1 MKHRL
6 MLSALLLIT
15 ASALV
20 VLTASAAAVYEVN
33 WWSVDGGG
41 ASSSTGDTYS
51 LAGTIGQPDA
61 GPAMTGDTYGL
72 IGGFMA
78 GISGGPPPG
87 PVNISG
93 NAGIG
98 AATLSYVDGGL
109 QTTTADGSGDY
120 SISVPSGWT
129 GTVIPAMAGYSF
141 TPGSRGYSSLLTDQ
155 LNQDYAADALPP
167 EIAGLAPDAGT
178 QTCLLPTVEV
188 DLMLT
193 NLLRTNGSFDPS
205 VVTLSF
211 DGTDVTDAATSLQT
225 ENSPAS
231 RARIRYTPGSE
242 LTPGA
247 HAAEFT
253 FPTAGG
259 PYTLQWAFLAADM
272 TCAAAPAAAPD
283 SENDPAMR
291 SVSPH

>member
-1 MKHRL
+1 MKRKL
-6 MLSALLLIT
+6 TLSAFVLLA

-20 VLTASAAAVYEVN
+20 VLTASAAGVYEIN

-61 GPAMTGDTYGL
+61 GPAMTGDTYSL

-87 PVNISG
+87 PINISG

-98 AATLSYVDGGL
+98 GATLSYVDGGL
-109 QTTTADGSGDY
+109 QTTTADGGGDY
-120 SISVPSGWT
+120 SISVPSGWS
-129 GTVIPAMAGYSF
+129 GAVIPAMAGYSF
-141 TPGSRGYSSLLTDQ
+141 TPGSRAYFSLLTDQ
-155 LNQDYAADALPP
+155 LSQDYAADAFPS
-167 EIAGLAPDAGT
+167 EIAGLAPDAGM

-211 DGTDVTDAATSLQT
+211 DGTDVTDSASSFQA

-231 RARIRYTPGSE
+231 RARIRYTPASE

-247 HAAEFT
+247 HTAEFT

-259 PYTLQWAFLAADM
+259 PYTLEWAFFVDSITCTGASGPSLDSGEAAGSSG
-272 TCAAAPAAAPD
+272 AK
-283 SENDPAMR
+283 
-291 SVSPH
+291 